1 MVGML
6 PIAATEQD
14 EFQCM
19 AAKHFS
25 ELSSS
30 FVQQEDWKEHYFAAI
45 MANPLY
51 ILRWI
56 VCDEKR
62 AGFILFGL
70 EKHRFL
76 PRMTGM
82 IYEIYILPEFRRR
95 GIATVC
101 ATEAIRELQAHAPS
115 KIQLEVV
122 EGRVAAAALWE
133 SLGFQKVTGRYV
145 LRGGAQ

>member
-1 MVGML
+1 MMVGML

-56 VCDEKR
+56 VCDNVERVRQDRKSTR
-62 AGFILFGL
+62 LNSS
-70 EKHRFL
+70 H
-76 PRMTGM
+76 
-82 IYEIYILPEFRRR
+82 
-95 GIATVC
+95 TVISYAVFC
-101 ATEAIRELQAHAPS
+101 
-115 KIQLEVV
+115 
-122 EGRVAAAALWE
+122 
-133 SLGFQKVTGRYV
+133 FQKQKISSSISLFYARIADSVQK
-145 LRGGAQ
+145 LS